1 MIKKVSHSIE
11 KEILEAFNKKAKENA
26 LNKSK
31 WVQMKMQEY
40 IGGLGEIEVQATQ
53 IRNLVSYINSLE
65 LELKE
70 KEGKK

>member
-1 MIKKVSHSIE
+1 LKF
-11 KEILEAFNKKAKENA
+11 KEICKDSCINQSAFVTQKIKEF
-26 LNKSK
+26 
-31 WVQMKMQEY
+31 V
-40 IGGLGEIEVQATQ
+40 GGADESEVKATQ